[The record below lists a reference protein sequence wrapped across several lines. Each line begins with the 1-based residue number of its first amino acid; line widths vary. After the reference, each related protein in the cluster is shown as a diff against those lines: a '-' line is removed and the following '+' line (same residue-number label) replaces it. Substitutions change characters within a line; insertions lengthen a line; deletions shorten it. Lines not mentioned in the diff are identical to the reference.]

1 MNYSLPILVCVCCV
15 SYLLYG
21 GGGWGELF
29 KRKEAISMHKD
40 MRMKIEK

>member
-21 GGGWGELF
+21 GVGGISQ
-29 KRKEAISMHKD
+29 KERDHFNA
-40 MRMKIEK
+40 